1 MTKELGKKIQIVG
14 DDLFVTNLI
23 RLKKGVKE
31 LTANAILIKPNQIG
45 TVTETLEVITF
56 AKKIILIQLF
66 LTDLV
71 IVRILLSLI

>member
-1 MTKELGKKIQIVG
+1 M
-14 DDLFVTNLI
+14 FVTNLI